1 MKQKKIL
8 LFFLI
13 SLFFLMN
20 SCNEFK
26 RTITNTKKP
35 AGDEF
40 LVEKK
45 EPLTLPPN
53 FDKLPIP
60 LSEEKKDEKEND
72 ISEYD
77 IEKLLKK
84 SSQEKDQNQQKVSED
99 LEVSILEKI
108 NNAD

>member
-8 LFFLI
+8 ILLFIPLFFL
-13 SLFFLMN
+13 LN

-26 RTITNTKKP
+26 RTLTNTKKP
-35 AGDEF
+35 SGDEF

-53 FDKLPIP
+53 FDKLPVP
-60 LSEEKKDEKEND
+60 LSEEKEEEEINT
-72 ISEYD
+72 D
-77 IEKLLKK
+77 IETDIENLLKK
-84 SSQEKDQNQQKVSED
+84 SSKAENQNEENLSED
-99 LEVSILEKI
+99 LEISILEKI